1 MKLSALLGLLTA
13 SVVPLASAVITHP
26 EFNKRQITQACVG
39 DLKYLGIYH
48 GVYDYSG
55 SCAQLARNCMAN
67 LNGSGDLWSINSCVA
82 AATCQGVSTHPIV
95 ELAQCYDANI
105 GNMTDLPHLN
115 YNIYASIV
123 GDCAWQGGGCPITFQ
138 NYVDFFYGALTAI
151 GSTVWP
157 SDVEFVRTNWWNY
170 ILDWTLT
177 GDTLPYTNF
186 DDWLHYS
193 DSY

>member
-13 SVVPLASAVITHP
+13 SVVPLASAVVIHP
-26 EFNKRQITQACVG
+26 EFDKRADITPECVE

-48 GVYDYSG
+48 GVYDS
-55 SCAQLARNCMAN
+55 SCAQLVRNCMAN

-82 AATCQGVSTHPIV
+82 AATCQGTYPVV
-95 ELAQCYDANI
+95 ELAQCYDANL

-123 GDCAWQGGGCPITFQ
+123 GDCAWQEGGCPITFQ
-138 NYVDFFYGALTAI
+138 NYVDFYYGALTAI

-193 DSY
+193 YSY